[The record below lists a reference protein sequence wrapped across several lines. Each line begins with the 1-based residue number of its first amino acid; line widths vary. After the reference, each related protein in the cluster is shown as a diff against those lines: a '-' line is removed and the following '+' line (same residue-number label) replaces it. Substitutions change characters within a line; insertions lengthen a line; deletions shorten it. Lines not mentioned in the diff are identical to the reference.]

1 MTVKIQFTG
10 FVNEVKQMEWGTIYN
25 MSHSQ
30 RQKNEQDE
38 WETVGYDYFDVVGE
52 IPTPQYSKG
61 DQVEVQ
67 GNLKTRRYEG
77 KDGVARV
84 TLQVRAERMTRIQ
97 GQKRA
102 EAAVQEVF
110 GDIAPTTEA
119 AWPEPK
125 QAPVDQ
131 SQIPF

>member
-1 MTVKIQFTG
+1 MAIKVAFRG
-10 FVNEVKQMEWGTIYN
+10 FVNEVKQFDWGVVYN
-25 MSHSQ
+25 VSHAQ
-30 RQKNEQDE
+30 RQKDEQDE
-38 WETVGYDYFDVVGE
+38 WVTKGYDYFDVVGE

-102 EAAVQEVF
+102 EAAVQAVF
-110 GDIAPTTEA
+110 GDIAPTTEG

-125 QAPVDQ
+125 KAPVDQ
-131 SQIPF
+131 SEIPF